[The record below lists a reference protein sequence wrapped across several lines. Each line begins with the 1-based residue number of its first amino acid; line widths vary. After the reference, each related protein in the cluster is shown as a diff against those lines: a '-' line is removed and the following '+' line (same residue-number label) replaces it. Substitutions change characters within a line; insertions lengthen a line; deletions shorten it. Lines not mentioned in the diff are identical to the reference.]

1 MDGNNRRLALTR
13 RNLLGTLGAAAGTA
27 ALAPAAFGQGGCRD
41 GYNQTGANARCPLS
55 MEAATAPIKEVF
67 ESTGWQTTAIESFT
81 VDVVDYK
88 KEAAFYA
95 ALMGWKLREDDG
107 KQAIMDVGDWGNC
120 ILRAAPAGSMGP
132 ARGPNAQAP
141 RAQVKSFAWVI
152 DKWDAKTVAAELSKR
167 GMTPVADNK
176 GAFESF
182 RVKDPDGWDLQICNN
197 KGLSAARK
205 KPATARLSE
214 ALPFAATG
222 WKTIWLDHFSFRVS
236 NYKQSASYYANLLG
250 WKRTYDEG
258 TQNELEVSDIGDVLC
273 RGGNPFIPAQ
283 IKGPKGASIDHISF
297 GITPW
302 DVEAVRQAL
311 ESRGLKVSIDTSGA
325 HIGPDNKITSD
336 DIYQAAFQSYHTETP
351 NGFNLQISWNSIDKR
366 LALATAVKPKA
377 LRKYQTPVQQP
388 MTMGG
393 GTGGGT

>member
-1 MDGNNRRLALTR
+1 MDKQKMLEALSRRTV
-13 RNLLGTLGAAAGTA
+13 LGGLGSA
-27 ALAPAAFGQGGCRD
+27 ALAQSALAQGGCRD
-41 GYNQTGANARCPLS
+41 GYGQAATSRCPLT

-67 ESTGWQTTAIESFT
+67 DSTGWKTTAIESFT
-81 VDVVDYK
+81 IDVVDYK

-107 KQAIMDVGDWGNC
+107 KQAIMDIGTWGSA
-120 ILRAAPAGSMGP
+120 ILRGVPAGSLGA
-132 ARGPNAQAP
+132 ARGPNGAAP
-141 RAQVKSFAWVI
+141 RAQVKAFAWVI
-152 DKWDAKTVAAELSKR
+152 DKWDAKAVSAALSKR

-205 KPATARLSE
+205 NPSTAKLSE
-214 ALPFAATG
+214 PAPFGSPG
-222 WKTIWLDHFSFRVS
+222 WKTVWLDHFSFRVA
-236 NYKQSASYYANLLG
+236 NYKESASFYCNLLG
-250 WKRTYDEG
+250 WQRTYDEG
-258 TQNELEVSDIGDVLC
+258 TQNELMVGNVGEVLC
-273 RGGNPFIPAQ
+273 RGGNPFVASQ
-283 IKGPKGASIDHISF
+283 ANTPKGATIDHISF

-302 DVEAVRQAL
+302 DVEGVRAAL

-336 DIYQAAFQSYHTETP
+336 DVYQAAFQSYHTETP
-351 NGFNLQISWNSIDKR
+351 NGYNLQISWNTIDKR

-377 LRKYQTPVQQP
+377 LRKYQLPQQQP
-388 MTMGG
+388 MSIGGGATGGGGG
-393 GTGGGT
+393 GT